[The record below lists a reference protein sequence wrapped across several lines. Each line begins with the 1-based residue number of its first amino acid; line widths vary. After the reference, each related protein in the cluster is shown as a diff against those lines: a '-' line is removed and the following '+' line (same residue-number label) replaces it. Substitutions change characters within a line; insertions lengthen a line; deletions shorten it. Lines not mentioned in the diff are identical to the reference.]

1 MAHEHTI
8 RRRVEFSE
16 TDMAGI
22 VHFSRFFRY
31 METAEH
37 AFFRSLGFS
46 IVTRIGDRSYGWPR
60 VHAECDY
67 HAPLAFEERFEVK
80 LRVREIRSRS
90 LIYDF
95 VFTRLVDEEPADVV
109 ARGSLTAVCVTEGE
123 DGTMQATP
131 LPREITERIEPAP
144 AEPSD

>member
-31 METAEH
+31 MEAAEH
-37 AFFRSLGFS
+37 DFFRSLGHS
-46 IVTRIGDRSYGWPR
+46 IVTTIGGRSYGWPR

-67 HAPLAFEERFEVK
+67 KAPLAFEERFEVT
-80 LRVREIRSRS
+80 LRVREIRNRS

-95 VFTRLVDEEPADVV
+95 IFTRLVDEAPADEV
-109 ARGSLTAVCVTEGE
+109 ARGSITAVCVTEGE
-123 DGTMQATP
+123 DGTMRATT
-131 LPREITERIEPAP
+131 LPPEITGLIEPAP
-144 AEPSD
+144 AEPTD